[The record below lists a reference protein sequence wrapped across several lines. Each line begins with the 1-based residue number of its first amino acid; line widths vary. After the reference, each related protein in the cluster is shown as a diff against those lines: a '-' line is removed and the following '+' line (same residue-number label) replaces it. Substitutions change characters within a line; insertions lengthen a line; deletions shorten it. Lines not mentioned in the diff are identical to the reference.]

1 MASSEP
7 LSLSRRLMISP
18 AGLCLAADT
27 QRVPALSC
35 ASVFPCRLPY
45 PGGLSGLRLLH
56 VRSWQPLSFCVG
68 LGIRSD
74 PLQSVHVVGLSRQ
87 QSSLYAAARK
97 LACPSPTR
105 AFTFEL
111 SSHESPQ
118 WNVEYDYAAR
128 QSIAAA
134 GLAPARHSAVQA
146 ATQKSRLSPSHVKR
160 RLPALQRTLSIRAC
174 ESIATKTATYSFTY
188 GDHRVTVRG

>member
-7 LSLSRRLMISP
+7 LSFSRWLMIS
-18 AGLCLAADT
+18 DT

-45 PGGLSGLRLLH
+45 PGGLSGLRLFH
-56 VRSWQPLSFCVG
+56 VRSWQPSSFCVG
-68 LGIRSD
+68 LSIRTD

-134 GLAPARHSAVQA
+134 GLTPARHSAVQA
-146 ATQKSRLSPSHVKR
+146 ATQKSRMRGLVQPCVHA
-160 RLPALQRTLSIRAC
+160 ALLRTLSKTFPGIRRRWA
-174 ESIATKTATYSFTY
+174 STPTLQITN
-188 GDHRVTVRG
+188 RRRGGRGRRR